1 LGGVVFFLV
10 EMKRAGR
17 STTCIYCAR
26 HHDMTPETF
35 TFVILSA
42 LSLAL
47 TSPFPAPTTRKA
59 TFLFSTATQNKCPG
73 SLQRRAES
81 VNEHELFTFFMAKRR
96 ILEAN
101 MSPEFLIASKYGWPR
116 FLIHSPAQHPK
127 RSLFCL
133 CVLTLS
139 SNISRLF
146 HLITLNV
153 FGTDFVCVWHFFLVC
168 F

>member
-1 LGGVVFFLV
+1 
-10 EMKRAGR
+10 
-17 STTCIYCAR
+17 
-26 HHDMTPETF
+26 MTPETF

-47 TSPFPAPTTRKA
+47 TSPFPAPQHNKKGNVFIFHHRTTKH
-59 TFLFSTATQNKCPG
+59 TCPGCG

-116 FLIHSPAQHPK
+116 FLIHSPAQHQK

-133 CVLTLS
+133 CV
-139 SNISRLF
+139 F
-146 HLITLNV
+146 
-153 FGTDFVCVWHFFLVC
+153 
-168 F
+168 